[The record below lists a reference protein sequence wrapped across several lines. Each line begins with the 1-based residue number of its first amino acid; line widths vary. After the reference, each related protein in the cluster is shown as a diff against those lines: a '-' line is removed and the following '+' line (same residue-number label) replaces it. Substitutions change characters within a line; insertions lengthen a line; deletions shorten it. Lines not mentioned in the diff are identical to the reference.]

1 MKEQQ
6 KIFCGGHSALA
17 HPPNVQMAHGSG
29 GRMMH
34 DLIRNFFHA
43 HLISEQLQKG
53 DDAATLDMG
62 PGRMA
67 FTTDSYVVQP
77 IFFPGGDIGDLAIN
91 GTVNDL
97 CMSGARPLYLSVGFI
112 LEEGLAFEELERVL
126 RSMAAAADKAG
137 VRIVTGDTKVV
148 DHGKA
153 DRLFI
158 NTAGIGVLEHD
169 HEMGARCLQPGD
181 QILLSGPVG
190 QHGLA
195 VLSQR
200 QGLEFSGEIISD
212 TAPLHELTA
221 ALLTECGAAVH
232 ALRDPTRGG
241 VAAVLN
247 EWAEASGV
255 EIGIVQD
262 QIPVLPA
269 VQSGCALLGL
279 DPLNLANEGKMVA
292 GVAPERAERALQVL
306 HSHPLGQKAALIGEV
321 KSGASGLVSLRTEL
335 GAWRVLAWPSGELLP
350 RIC

>member
-1 MKEQQ
+1 MNEQQ
-6 KIFCGGHSALA
+6 MISSDCRSTLA
-17 HPPNVQMAHGSG
+17 HPPTVQMAHGSG

-34 DLIRNFFHA
+34 ELIHSFFHA
-43 HLISEQLQKG
+43 HFTSEQLQKG
-53 DDAATLDMG
+53 DDAATLTLG
-62 PGRMA
+62 SSRVA

-91 GTVNDL
+91 GTINDL
-97 CMSGARPLYLSVGFI
+97 CMCGARPLYLSVGFI
-112 LEEGLAFEELERVL
+112 LEEGLAFAELERIL
-126 RSMAAAADKAG
+126 HSMAAAADKAG

-153 DRLFI
+153 DQLFI

-181 QILLSGPVG
+181 RILLSGPVG

-212 TAPLHELTA
+212 TAPLHELTD

-255 EIGIVQD
+255 EIRVAQN

-279 DPLNLANEGKMVA
+279 DPLSLANEGKMLAV
-292 GVAPERAERALQVL
+292 VAPERAERALQVL
-306 HSHPLGQKAALIGEV
+306 RSHPLAPKAVVIGEV
-321 KSGASGLVSLRTEL
+321 RTGAAGLVSLRTEL

>member
-1 MKEQQ
+1 MNKEQNT
-6 KIFCGGHSALA
+6 FSGSRSALA
-17 HPPNVQMAHGSG
+17 HPPIVQMAHGSG

-43 HLISEQLQKG
+43 HLVSDQLQKG
-53 DDAATLDMG
+53 DDAATLAMG
-62 PGRMA
+62 SSRIA

-77 IFFPGGDIGDLAIN
+77 IFFPGGDIGDLAVN

-97 CMSGARPLYLSVGFI
+97 CMCGARPLYLSAGFI
-112 LEEGLAFEELERVL
+112 LEEGLAFDELERVL
-126 RSMAAAADKAG
+126 QSMAAAAERAG
-137 VRIVTGDTKVV
+137 VQIVTGDTKVV

-158 NTAGIGVLEHD
+158 NTAGVGILEHD

-181 QILLSGPVG
+181 QILLSGPIG

-221 ALLTECGAAVH
+221 SLLAECGAAVH

-241 VAAVLN
+241 VAAALN
-247 EWAEASGV
+247 EWAETSGV
-255 EIGIVQD
+255 EIRIAQNK
-262 QIPVLPA
+262 IPVLPA

-279 DPLNLANEGKMVA
+279 DPLSLANEGKMLAVVA
-292 GVAPERAERALQVL
+292 SEWAERALQVMRE
-306 HSHPLGQKAALIGEV
+306 HPLGGQAAHIGEV
-321 KSGASGLVSLRTEL
+321 KAGSAGWVSLRTEL

>member
-1 MKEQQ
+1 MHEQ
-6 KIFCGGHSALA
+6 KKKSSAGPSAVAPALT
-17 HPPNVQMAHGSG
+17 VQMAHGSG

-34 DLIRNFFHA
+34 DLIRHFFHV
-43 HLISEQLQKG
+43 HLISEQLQQG
-53 DDAATLDMG
+53 DDAATLTIN
-62 PGRMA
+62 PGRIA

-77 IFFPGGDIGDLAIN
+77 IFFPGGDIGDLAVN

-112 LEEGLAFEELERVL
+112 LEEGLAFNELERVL
-126 RSMAAAADKAG
+126 QSMAAAAEKAG

-158 NTAGIGVLEHD
+158 NTAGIGVVEHD

-212 TAPLHELTA
+212 TAPLHDLTA
-221 ALLTECGAAVH
+221 ALLAECGAAVH

-247 EWAEASGV
+247 EWADASGV
-255 EIGIVQD
+255 EIRVTQK

-279 DPLNLANEGKMVA
+279 DPLSLANEGKMLAV
-292 GVAPERAERALQVL
+292 VAPERAEQALQL
-306 HSHPLGQKAALIGEV
+306 MLSHPLGQKAALIGEV
-321 KSGASGLVSLRTEL
+321 KTGASGLVSLRTEL